1 MRTARLMVVLGSL
14 TLALLLAGCRGPATP
29 TPFPEAAFTQA
40 AKTIIAELTQNA
52 PAPSETPVPPS
63 QTELPQT
70 PGASQPVE
78 LTETAIPTPT
88 ETGTP
93 SPTPTFAG
101 TPTATP
107 QILFADDFS
116 SGKGWYTEKADHY
129 SFEFVKD
136 GYRIYVDLLQ
146 AAFWSVRDRNYADIR
161 VDTVATRTGGPE
173 NGYFGVVC
181 RHVDDDNYYA
191 LVISTDGTFG
201 IAKMEDGEFAFLQ
214 EGNAPAGAINPGDG
228 SNRVRGDCVADTL
241 TLYAN
246 DKQLLQVQDDDFES
260 GDVGLIAGTR
270 DKAGLEVV
278 FDYFAILEP

>member
-1 MRTARLMVVLGSL
+1 MRIARLIVVMGSL
-14 TLALLLAGCRGPATP
+14 TLALLLVGCRGPATP

-40 AKTIIAELTQNA
+40 AQTIIAELTQNA
-52 PAPSETPVPPS
+52 PAPTDTPVPPS

-70 PGASQPVE
+70 PGASQPAV
-78 LTETAIPTPT
+78 LTETASPTPT
-88 ETGTP
+88 ETATP

-107 QILFADDFS
+107 QILFEDDFS

-161 VDTVATRTGGPE
+161 VDTVATRTSGPE

-191 LVISTDGTFG
+191 LVISTDGAFA
-201 IAKMEDGEFAFLQ
+201 IAKMEDGEFAFLE
-214 EGNAPAGAINPGDG
+214 EGNASAGAINPGDG

-278 FDYFAILEP
+278 FDYFAILVP

>member
-14 TLALLLAGCRGPATP
+14 TLALLVAGCRGPATP

-40 AKTIIAELTQNA
+40 AQTIIAELTQNA

-78 LTETAIPTPT
+78 LTETASPTPT

-93 SPTPTFAG
+93 TPTPTFVG
-101 TPTATP
+101 TPTTTP
-107 QILFADDFS
+107 QILFEDDFS

-161 VDTVATRTGGPE
+161 VDTVATRTSGPE

-201 IAKMEDGEFAFLQ
+201 IVKMEDGEFAFLQ
-214 EGNAPAGAINPGDG
+214 EGNASAGVINPGDG

>member
-1 MRTARLMVVLGSL
+1 MSTTRWKVILGNL
-14 TLALLLAGCRGPATP
+14 ILGLLLAGCRGAVTP

-40 AKTIIAELTQNA
+40 AQTIIAELTQNA
-52 PAPSETPVPPS
+52 PTPSDTPVPPA

-70 PGASQPVE
+70 PGASQPPV
-78 LTETAIPTPT
+78 LTETATLSPT
-88 ETGTP
+88 ETATP
-93 SPTPTFAG
+93 SPTPTISG

-107 QILFADDFS
+107 QILFEDDFS
-116 SGKGWYTEKADHY
+116 SGTGWYTEKADHY

-161 VDTVATRTGGPE
+161 VDTVATRTNGPE

-191 LVISTDGTFG
+191 LVISTDGAYG
-201 IAKMEDGEFAFLQ
+201 IAKMEDGEFDFLE

-228 SNRVRGDCVADTL
+228 SNRVRGDCVAGTL